1 MANLLKIK
9 ELLKERKMTIK
20 SFSADI
26 GMTEQG
32 LQKLIRD
39 NSTKIETLELIA
51 EKLNVSISVFFDE
64 NIQSNSALSLTD
76 NQFKYFVDKIEAQ
89 AKEIGRLEQELENSH
104 KKSDNSMDAGDATC
118 AAAVG

>member
-9 ELLKERKMTIK
+9 ELLKEKKITIK
-20 SFSADI
+20 SFSTDI

-51 EKLNVSISVFFDE
+51 KKLNVSVMVFFDE
-64 NIQSNSALSLTD
+64 NIQFDNALPLTD
-76 NQFKYFVDKIEAQ
+76 SQFKYFVEKVEAQ
-89 AKEIGRLEQELENSH
+89 AKEIGRLEQELENLH
-104 KKSDNSMDAGDATC
+104 KKSDNSTGAEGAIC

>member
-9 ELLKERKMTIK
+9 ELLKEKKITIK

-51 EKLNVSISVFFDE
+51 KKLNVSVVVFFDE
-64 NIQSNSALSLTD
+64 NTQANNALPLTD
-76 NQFKYFVDKIEAQ
+76 SQFTYFIDKIEAQ
-89 AKEIGRLEQELENSH
+89 AKEIGRLEQELENWR
-104 KKSDNSMDAGDATC
+104 KKSLNTTGAEGVIC
-118 AAAVG
+118 ADAVG

>member
-9 ELLKERKMTIK
+9 ELLKEKKITIK

-51 EKLNVSISVFFDE
+51 MKLNVSIMVFFDE
-64 NIQSNSALSLTD
+64 NAIPDNALPLTD
-76 NQFKYFVDKIEAQ
+76 SQFKYFIDKVETQ
-89 AKEIGRLEQELENSH
+89 AREIGRLEQELKNLH
-104 KKSDNSMDAGDATC
+104 KKSCNSTDVEGAICVD
-118 AAAVG
+118 AVG

>member
-9 ELLKERKMTIK
+9 ELLKEKKITIK

-51 EKLNVSISVFFDE
+51 KKLNVSVMVFFDE
-64 NIQSNSALSLTD
+64 NTQADNAQPLTD
-76 NQFKYFVDKIEAQ
+76 SQFTYFIDKIEAQ
-89 AKEIGRLEQELENSH
+89 AKEIGRLEQELENLR
-104 KKSDNSMDAGDATC
+104 KKSLNTTGAEGAIC
-118 AAAVG
+118 ADAVG

>member
-9 ELLKERKMTIK
+9 ELLKEKKITIK

-51 EKLNVSISVFFDE
+51 KKLNVSVVVFFDE
-64 NIQSNSALSLTD
+64 NTQTNNALPLTD
-76 NQFKYFVDKIEAQ
+76 SQFTYFIDKIEAQ
-89 AKEIGRLEQELENSH
+89 AKEIGRLEQELENWR
-104 KKSDNSMDAGDATC
+104 KKSLNTTGAEGVIC
-118 AAAVG
+118 ADAVG